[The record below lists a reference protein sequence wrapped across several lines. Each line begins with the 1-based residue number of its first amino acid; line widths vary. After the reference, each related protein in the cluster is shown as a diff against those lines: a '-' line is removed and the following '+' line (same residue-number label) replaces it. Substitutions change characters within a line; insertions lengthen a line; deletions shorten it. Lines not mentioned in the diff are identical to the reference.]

1 MNGLVVLDILAMC
14 LRVLAGVYVMTRL
27 LHLIPPQGREWLA
40 AIIGAGVL
48 CTVLAVLPMPDYYA
62 VILEAALLAFCVHR
76 WQSCRWRL
84 SLFVAFFYTLAT
96 ALWRFV
102 LAAWLA
108 VCFHSFSFLDGT
120 TLQGLAAGGLFHV
133 ALAVLVLYIWKKPI
147 CTRREAMTIVDVV
160 VIAGFVAV
168 ITLSEQPYLA
178 LDGDTLDQWLLLSLI
193 LMMGVLMFL
202 MQQQVENEKELTA
215 LRALQA
221 ESAEREYAMLER
233 TYAANAKLF
242 HDLHNHLGV
251 LRQLLA
257 QDKHEEAL
265 TYLDELQTP
274 INNLSSRR
282 WTGDDTVDYL
292 INSKAALAESLGV
305 RFEAAVEFPRFTTL
319 RGADLCAIL
328 GNLLDNAL
336 EAAQQVS
343 DAPFVQLK
351 IRRIQQ
357 MLVIKVENSALPPQ
371 TENGTLRSAKTGSL
385 HGWGLKSAASAA
397 EKYDGVVQT
406 AYEKGMFTAVVT
418 LSFEAIDRASCKAT
432 GE

>member
-1 MNGLVVLDILAMC
+1 MSGLVVLDILAMC

-96 ALWRFV
+96 ALWRFI

-108 VCFHSFSFLDGT
+108 VCFHSLQFLDGT

-133 ALAVLVLYIWKKPI
+133 ALAVLVLYIWKKSI

-202 MQQQVENEKELTA
+202 MQQQVENEKELTE

-233 TYAANAKLF
+233 TYSANAKLF

-265 TYLDELQTP
+265 MYLDELQEP
-274 INNLSSRR
+274 INNLSSKR

-336 EAAQQVS
+336 EAAQ
-343 DAPFVQLK
+343 LK

-397 EKYDGVVQT
+397 EKYDGVVQA
-406 AYEKGMFTAVVT
+406 AYEKGVFTAVVT